1 MAAIAHR
8 TSKTKSRHGNR
19 PIPPELVLQETTPQR
34 SQTLSSNSS
43 SSLNSQPSQQQQQ
56 QQQLHASFQGH
67 GQQQYHHQQR
77 QPLSL
82 NDPHSGVG
90 LGGGVTQFQ
99 TYTAQY
105 PSYRPYTPTTPT
117 TPTALHPIA
126 IPMTPTAGA
135 GLAISPRS
143 EHSASFPSLPKPVS
157 TAGGLFPYGKSHRG
171 SVTRRM
177 PSNEHSLYDPYRSRQ
192 PGMSAN
198 RVKNEYQAQS
208 PKRDSPAT
216 FPQHPQP
223 YYNGHGSNEELHN
236 LHVQLLDGSALTDEQ
251 AFAMMHPP
259 PPIGQREDHYRHSPT
274 LLASQTLAATYTGRP
289 ESPFQPYLPYQPYSN
304 QQQLPSPTI
313 ADAYRSSSSMSSPS
327 PGLGPYLTHYGVHE
341 ERTEYKADPY
351 RSAYS
356 QSVSNNNN
364 NSAAAATAAA
374 SQHSPYLG
382 SGKGSPNMHDDF
394 SSSFESRLSGLSS
407 QPNSSNSLRYPMRD
421 LAGQDSNQA
430 LSASYYEHGAQGRKQ
445 QQQQQFKKAT
455 GTATSSEKGAVQSD
469 PDLPTAV
476 TSPAGHHT
484 RLSTNQHP
492 SQSSKTDSSGTKK
505 AKTVEEDEDD
515 EILRKLGVL
524 SAGSSASRSGGT
536 RSGLTQASGR
546 SRRKGQWTSDSEEED
561 RAKASAKRRRGA
573 GSSRRRRDGQ
583 GRCCCCTTRVCII
596 ITLSFLVCLGLT
608 FFFVIPRTP
617 VFTFESVLPE
627 GPVETSKDGIE
638 ELFSIRLRVD
648 SKANYLPI
656 RLNRLDLTIVLESG
670 TAKIADNANLASSFV
685 IQPRVAEVVA
695 IPMKLQ
701 YQTAKKG
708 DMILDD
714 LVEACTPIQQSPRA
728 RLPSPQGGQPL
739 GFDIIVV
746 GKLDIWGLSWVWKPE
761 FSFPAQDVPCP
772 INAASNQPNGGSVNL
787 PPSPS
792 SGVVTVPPATA
803 LVQGVIIGAP
813 TATLDSSL
821 PITTH
826 ANMVAGKTTSAA
838 SLPVPTPT
846 F

>member
-8 TSKTKSRHGNR
+8 TSNTKSRHGNR
-19 PIPPELVLQETTPQR
+19 PIPPELVLQETTPQQ
-34 SQTLSSNSS
+34 SQTLSNNSS
-43 SSLNSQPSQQQQQ
+43 SSVNSQPSQQQQLSQ
-56 QQQLHASFQGH
+56 QQQYQYQQQQQQQQQHGAFQGQ
-67 GQQQYHHQQR
+67 GQQQHQQR
-77 QPLSL
+77 QALFL

-90 LGGGVTQFQ
+90 GGLVVGVGGGATQFQ

-117 TPTALHPIA
+117 TPTALYPIA

-143 EHSASFPSLPKPVS
+143 EHSASFPSLPKPAS
-157 TAGGLFPYGKSHRG
+157 TAGGLFPYGKGHRG
-171 SVTRRM
+171 SITRRM

-223 YYNGHGSNEELHN
+223 YYSGHGSNEELHN

-259 PPIGQREDHYRHSPT
+259 PSIGQREDHYRHSPT
-274 LLASQTLAATYTGRP
+274 LVASQTLAATYTGRP

-313 ADAYRSSSSMSSPS
+313 ADAYRSSGSMSS
-327 PGLGPYLTHYGVHE
+327 PGLGPYLSHYGVHE
-341 ERTEYKADPY
+341 ERSEYKADPY

-364 NSAAAATAAA
+364 SGAAAATAAA
-374 SQHSPYLG
+374 SHHSPYLG
-382 SGKGSPNMHDDF
+382 SSKGSPNMHDDF

-430 LSASYYEHGAQGRKQ
+430 LSASYYEQGRKQ
-445 QQQQQFKKAT
+445 HQQHQHQPKRAIGT
-455 GTATSSEKGAVQSD
+455 GASSENGAVQSD
-469 PDLPTAV
+469 PDLSTAV
-476 TSPAGHHT
+476 ASPSGHHT
-484 RLSTNQHP
+484 RQSTNQHP
-492 SQSSKTDSSGTKK
+492 SQPSKTDSSGTKK
-505 AKTVEEDEDD
+505 AKTGEDEDE
-515 EILRKLGVL
+515 EILQKLGVL

-546 SRRKGQWTSDSEEED
+546 SRRKGQWTSDSEEEG
-561 RAKASAKRRRGA
+561 RAKAGAKRRRG
-573 GSSRRRRDGQ
+573 GG
-583 GRCCCCTTRVCII
+583 T
-596 ITLSFLVCLGLT
+596 
-608 FFFVIPRTP
+608 
-617 VFTFESVLPE
+617 
-627 GPVETSKDGIE
+627 
-638 ELFSIRLRVD
+638 
-648 SKANYLPI
+648 ANYLPI
-656 RLNRLDLTIVLESG
+656 RLNRLDLTVRLQSES
-670 TAKIADNANLASSFV
+670 AKIADNVNMSSSFI
-685 IQPRVAEVVA
+685 IQPRAAKVVA

-701 YQTAKKG
+701 YRASKKG
-708 DMILDD
+708 NGPDMILDD
-714 LVEACTPIQQSPRA
+714 LIEACKQTPQSPRA
-728 RLPSPQGGQPL
+728 GLPNPHGSQPL
-739 GFDIIVV
+739 GFDITVD
-746 GKLDIWGLSWVWKPE
+746 GKLNVWGLSWVWKPE
-761 FSFPAQDVPCP
+761 FSFSVEDVPCP
-772 INAASNQPNGGSVNL
+772 INAANQPMGGGNL

-792 SGVVTVPPATA
+792 SGVVAVPPATVFVA
-803 LVQGVIIGAP
+803 GITANAP
-813 TATLDSSL
+813 TATMDPSL

-826 ANMVAGKTTSAA
+826 ANVVTGKTTSAA
-838 SLPVPTPT
+838 SLSSPPT